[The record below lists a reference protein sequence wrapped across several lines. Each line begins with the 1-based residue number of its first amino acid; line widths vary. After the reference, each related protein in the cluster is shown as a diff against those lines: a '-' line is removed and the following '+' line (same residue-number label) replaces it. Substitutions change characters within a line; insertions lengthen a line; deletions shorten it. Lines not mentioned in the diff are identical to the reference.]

1 MNDIKSESE
10 QLVAEAERQATRRAR
25 LQGLKWPL
33 MIGVPVIVLAAGAY
47 FYVTGQRYVGT
58 DDAYIGAARTAVA
71 ASVPGRIV
79 KIDAHENEQVKKG
92 DVLLEIDDSSYKT
105 AVERDEAELAAARL
119 QVDALRASYEQS
131 LAGLNTAQASADYAA
146 REKTRQAA
154 LLKAG
159 ISSQQNYD
167 KAAHQN
173 DEAQLAVA
181 SAEQEVAKAK
191 ADLGGITGDDSDAH
205 PRIAQALAQ
214 LNHAKIDLANTKVL
228 ADSDGVVTKV
238 DQVQIG
244 SYASTSQTLFWLVS
258 NERWVEANFK
268 EDQLA
273 HLQPGDVATVKIDAY
288 PGKTIKGCVASFSP
302 GTGSSFS
309 LLPPENATGNW
320 VKVAQRLAVRI
331 NLTDVPK
338 DVFLASGLSAHVS
351 VDTKSHID
359 SCERTAAP

>member
-10 QLVAEAERQATRRAR
+10 QLVAEAQRQASRRAR
-25 LQGLKWPL
+25 IQRLKWPL
-33 MIGVPVIVLAAGAY
+33 MVGVPVLVLAVGAY
-47 FYVTGQRYVGT
+47 LYITGQRYVGT
-58 DDAYIGAARTAVA
+58 DDAYVGAARTAVA

-79 KIDAHENEQVKKG
+79 KIDARENQQVKKG
-92 DVLLEIDDSSYKT
+92 DVLLEIDDSTYKT
-105 AVERDEAELAAARL
+105 AVERDAAELAAARL

-131 LAGLNTAQASADYAA
+131 LSGLNTAQASAAYAA
-146 REKTRQAA
+146 REKDRQAA

-159 ISSQQNYD
+159 ISSQQDYD
-167 KAAHQN
+167 KAAHEN

-191 ADLGGITGDDSDAH
+191 ADLGGITGDDTDTH
-205 PRIAQALAQ
+205 PHVAQALAQ

-238 DQVQIG
+238 DQAQIG

-268 EDQLA
+268 ENQLA
-273 HLQPGDVATVKIDAY
+273 HLVAGDVAEIKVDAF
-288 PGKTIKGCVASFSP
+288 PGKKIEGCVASFSP
-302 GTGSSFS
+302 GTGSAFS

-320 VKVAQRLAVRI
+320 VKVAQRLPVRI
-331 NLTDVPK
+331 NLTKVPSG
-338 DVFLASGLSAHVS
+338 VLLASGLSAQVS
-351 VDTKSHID
+351 VDTQSRND